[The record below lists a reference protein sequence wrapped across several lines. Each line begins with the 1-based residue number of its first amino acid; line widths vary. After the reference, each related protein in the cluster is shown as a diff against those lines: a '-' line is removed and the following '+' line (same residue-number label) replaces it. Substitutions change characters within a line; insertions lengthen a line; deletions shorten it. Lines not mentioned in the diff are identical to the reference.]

1 MSALPFLTALPPAPS
16 PEPSGGALSPLRTPS
31 SLASSSTDHAEQGP
45 LLSDPMGEQVNTEEG
60 VTSFWET
67 LQQQA
72 ASSDP
77 SQGQTVSALSHVVGK
92 DEPDMAATVDEQQ
105 RITDLE
111 ETSIVTLQINEQA
124 KLTQGSELAP
134 WSMSAMQQAIQQTAE
149 TKGYVANPAMEQIE
163 SQRIAQAQLQTNQG
177 GVLNQYALQ
186 SETHLSAALTPAIAP
201 AIAAEVPGPVIQG
214 QMAQPAISQFAL
226 ANSKEALTS
235 NGLVEESQLGSGFKL
250 DESLLSKEPINI
262 HEKPITLVPQEA
274 FAANPQGASLV
285 QESGLPNMAD
295 ALEGIV
301 GGPQQTDKNLQTAP
315 MTERSA
321 TENADKVLA
330 GQAKIDV
337 PPSSPKFTEQ
347 IAQRINIMNGE
358 QLQTARIQL
367 DPPELGSLE
376 IKLKVQ
382 QDQVSVS
389 FTSGNQVVRD
399 ALESQAPRLKEMLEQ
414 QGVEL
419 TDVNVSD
426 QQQATGGEQADGSA
440 NGTGEDGAEDEI
452 TEETL
457 VSNIQSDS
465 LVDYYA

>member
-31 SLASSSTDHAEQGP
+31 SLASRSTDNTEQGP
-45 LLSDPMGEQVNTEEG
+45 LLSDPMGAEQANTEEG
-60 VTSFWET
+60 VASFWET

-72 ASSDP
+72 ASPDP
-77 SQGQTVSALSHVVGK
+77 SQGQTVSALSDAVGK
-92 DEPDMAATVDEQQ
+92 DAPDIAAAVDEHQ

-111 ETSIVTLQINEQA
+111 ETRNVTLQINEQA

-134 WSMSAMQQAIQQTAE
+134 WSMAAIQQAMQQTAQT
-149 TKGYVANPAMEQIE
+149 KDYVANPAMEQIE

-186 SETHLSAALTPAIAP
+186 SETHLSAALAP
-201 AIAAEVPGPVIQG
+201 TLAAEVPGSVIEG
-214 QMAQPAISQFAL
+214 QMAQPAISKFVL
-226 ANSKEALTS
+226 ANSKEALTT

-250 DESLLSKEPINI
+250 DESLLSKEPINL
-262 HEKPITLVPQEA
+262 HEKPITLAPQEA
-274 FAANPQGASLV
+274 LAANPQGASVV

-301 GGPQQTDKNLQTAP
+301 GGPQQAAKNLQTAA

-321 TENADKVLA
+321 TQNADKVLA

-426 QQQATGGEQADGSA
+426 QQQQAAGGEQADGSGS
-440 NGTGEDGAEDEI
+440 GTVEDRAEDEI